1 MLTCSVPAM
10 QMKLITTSIV
20 VDRLKI
26 NGSLARAGEHAKRG
40 PSCRSVVAASVLAC
54 GAWAYGV
61 LCCERSC
68 PTSHSVLLARLPGLK
83 ELVNKGLI
91 RLVSYHSKLG
101 IYTRATNVE

>member
-1 MLTCSVPAM
+1 MVATRGPFPDQSFFHTQSSPL

-26 NGSLARAGEHAKRG
+26 GGSLARAGI
-40 PSCRSVVAASVLAC
+40 
-54 GAWAYGV
+54 
-61 LCCERSC
+61 
-68 PTSHSVLLARLPGLK
+68 K